1 VKLVNILLSVCVMGS
16 ALLVVHTQYAAR
28 RDFVAIDEAKLAL
41 RQIEQDNTRLEVEKR
56 AQATPLRVETLAK
69 EKLRMRS
76 ATPAITQYVP
86 PGLVTT
92 PIP

>member
-1 VKLVNILLSVCVMGS
+1 MKLVNTLLFVAVMAT

-28 RDFVAIDEAKLAL
+28 RDFVAIDDAKVAL
-41 RQIEQDNTRLEVEKR
+41 RHIEQDNTRLEVEKR

-76 ATPAITQYVP
+76 TTPAITQYVP
-86 PGLVTT
+86 PGLVTGVA
-92 PIP
+92 P

>member
-1 VKLVNILLSVCVMGS
+1 MKLLNTLLSIAAMAS

-28 RDFVAIDEAKLAL
+28 RDFVAIDDAKVVL
-41 RQIEQDNTRLEVEKR
+41 RQIEQDNNRLEVEKR

-76 ATPAITQYVP
+76 TTPAITQYVP
-86 PGLVTT
+86 PGFVTVPT
-92 PIP
+92 P